1 MSDADDW
8 TPLSGLYE
16 WERKQPDAIYLTQ
29 PVGTQVTDYT
39 WAAVGDQVRRIAAHL
54 LSLQLP
60 PGSQIALL
68 SKNCAHW
75 IMADLAIWMAG
86 HVSVPI
92 YPSLN
97 AETVRYILDHSEAR
111 LLFLGRLE
119 DWDEMRAGIPAKGL
133 PIIELPG
140 APSAAGM
147 FENRLPWEDLV
158 GVNKPMAGETR
169 RRPDELAT
177 LVYTSGS
184 TGQPKGVMI
193 PFRATA
199 ASSAILSTLGPAGA
213 EDRMLSYLPLAH
225 VFEGAA
231 VLASSL
237 RYGCRV
243 YFNDSLATFAA
254 DLRRARPTLFHS
266 VPRLWVKFQLGILQ
280 RVPQEQL
287 DRLLQDPTTAAA
299 TRKQVLEQLG
309 LQDVRVAV
317 TGSAPLPP
325 SVLRWY
331 RDLGLELLEGY
342 GMSEDFSYSHLS
354 LPGRSRLGYVGH
366 AQPGVDR
373 RIADDGEI
381 QIKSPARML
390 GYFKEPEK
398 TAEAFTEDGYF
409 KTGDMGEVDVDGRLK
424 ITGRVKELFKT
435 SKGKYVAPAPIE
447 NKLVNHPK
455 IEVACVTGA
464 GQPQPIG
471 LVMLNADAEKALRQE
486 ADRSALE
493 GELEALLANVN
504 DTLDPHEQLDFVVV
518 VKEQW
523 TIANGFLTPTMKI
536 KRSVVEK
543 RYEPQIES
551 WAKAKRAVIWELG

>member
-1 MSDADDW
+1 MSNRDDW

-29 PVGTQVTDYT
+29 PVGTHVTDYS
-39 WAAVGDQVRRIAAHL
+39 WATVGDQVRRIAAHL
-54 LSLQLP
+54 QSLQLP
-60 PGSQIALL
+60 PRSQIALL

-97 AETVRYILDHSEAR
+97 AETVRYILEHSESR
-111 LLFLGRLE
+111 LLFLGRLD
-119 DWDEMRAGIPAKGL
+119 DWDEMRAGIPTKGL
-133 PIIELPG
+133 AVIELPG
-140 APSAAGM
+140 APSAAGT
-147 FENRLPWEDLV
+147 FENRLPWDDLA
-158 GVNKPMAGETR
+158 GVTKPMSGETR
-169 RRPDELAT
+169 RDPDELAT

-193 PFRATA
+193 PFRAMA
-199 ASSAILSTLGPAGA
+199 ASSAILSTLASMSA
-213 EDRMLSYLPLAH
+213 DDRLLSYLPLAH
-225 VFEGAA
+225 VFEGSA
-231 VLASSL
+231 VLTSSL
-237 RYGCRV
+237 RYGCHV
-243 YFNDSLATFAA
+243 YFNESLATFVA
-254 DLRRARPTLFHS
+254 DLRRARPTIFHS

-280 RVPQEQL
+280 KVPQEMLDQL
-287 DRLLQDPTTAAA
+287 LKDPATAAA

-309 LQDVRVAV
+309 LQDVRLAV

-325 SVLRWY
+325 SVLQWY

-354 LPGRSRLGYVGH
+354 LPGRTRLGYVGN
-366 AQPGVDR
+366 AQPGVER

-390 GYFKEPEK
+390 GYFKEAEK
-398 TAEAFTEDGYF
+398 TAEALTEDGYF
-409 KTGDMGEVDVDGRLK
+409 KTGDMGEVDEEGRLK

-455 IEVACVTGA
+455 IEVACVTGS

-471 LVMLNADAEKALRQE
+471 LLMLNADAGNALRDE
-486 ADRSALE
+486 AGRSAFE
-493 GELEALLANVN
+493 AELETLLSDVN
-504 DTLDPHEQLDFVVV
+504 ATLDPHEQLDFVVV

-523 TIANGFLTPTMKI
+523 TITNGFLTPTMKI

-543 RYEPQIES
+543 RYEPHIES
-551 WAKAKRAVIWELG
+551 WAKKKRTVIWESA